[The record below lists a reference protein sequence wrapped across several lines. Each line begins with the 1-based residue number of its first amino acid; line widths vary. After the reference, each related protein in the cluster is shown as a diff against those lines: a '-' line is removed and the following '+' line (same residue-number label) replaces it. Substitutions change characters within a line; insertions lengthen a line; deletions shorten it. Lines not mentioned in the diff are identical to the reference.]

1 MTGIDRCLVSSK
13 PFYLSEEPD
22 SRILR
27 GYCEAREL
35 MIRPTI
41 YQGLG
46 PVPRRVFAED
56 EWGKAE
62 VSGGTAEDDLVLGTP
77 RLQREEQRLVEGCPQ
92 KAP

>member
-1 MTGIDRCLVSSK
+1 MSFACLASFHPA
-13 PFYLSEEPD
+13 PFSNVCVY
-22 SRILR
+22 IC
-27 GYCEAREL
+27 GAKEL
-35 MIRPTI
+35 MIQPTL
-41 YQGLG
+41 YQGPR

>member
-1 MTGIDRCLVSSK
+1 
-13 PFYLSEEPD
+13 
-22 SRILR
+22 
-27 GYCEAREL
+27 
-35 MIRPTI
+35 MIRLMI

-46 PVPRRVFAED
+46 PVLRRVFAED

-62 VSGGTAEDDLVLGTP
+62 VLGGTVEDDPVLGTP

>member
-1 MTGIDRCLVSSK
+1 M
-13 PFYLSEEPD
+13 
-22 SRILR
+22 R
-27 GYCEAREL
+27 GDCGAREL
-35 MIRPTI
+35 MIRPTL
-41 YQGLG
+41 YQGPG